1 MEGVLYRQMGA
12 SRCGAHVHILGLFH
26 SSICCRDST
35 AGHTPSRRSL
45 EGTYGSFL
53 THAIEDPKRRGAL
66 LGTCGEC
73 EDQREPELLVPQ
85 GKALRGI
92 GSKNTVTV

>member
-1 MEGVLYRQMGA
+1 MEVVLYRQMEA
-12 SRCGAHVHILGLFH
+12 SCCGVLVHILGYFH
-26 SSICCRDST
+26 FSVCCRDST

-45 EGTYGSFL
+45 ERTYGSFL
-53 THAIEDPKRRGAL
+53 TQAIEDPKRRGAL

-73 EDQREPELLVPQ
+73 EDQREPELLVPL

-92 GSKNTVTV
+92 GSKNIVTV